1 MDISRVFI
9 FERNIGGGH
18 FGSVH
23 IAHPICD
30 PKRKF
35 AIKTISK
42 SKISERSRKRL
53 EIELDILGQMDHP
66 NIVKYLGTFVNN
78 QYIHIVMEL
87 CKGGE
92 VFERIQKFGSLNE
105 YSAAKVIH

>member
-1 MDISRVFI
+1 
-9 FERNIGGGH
+9 
-18 FGSVH
+18 
-23 IAHPICD
+23 
-30 PKRKF
+30 
-35 AIKTISK
+35 
-42 SKISERSRKRL
+42 
-53 EIELDILGQMDHP
+53 MDHP